1 VTLQLQANF
10 FIMSDSPFLLRLQ
23 AQPAAVV
30 QKPKRDRP
38 LYGYNFSPPSTP
50 NGNHTIAERIQM
62 RKEARA
68 FHMQEE
74 DDIQMRKEAR
84 AFHMQE
90 EDDIQMRKEARA
102 FHMQEE
108 EDKENTFTPRC
119 LLERTIE
126 EQKALVRSADMTSAD
141 WNLMASC
148 LSPTCRKPPRHP
160 STHSMN
166 ENAKILSCDT
176 CLCIA
181 CAGMKAMPLSTPCLV
196 CGASIP
202 YSVCV
207 KRKGFSPPQ
216 PVPSMCF
223 KCSTMFTSET

>member
-1 VTLQLQANF
+1 
-10 FIMSDSPFLLRLQ
+10 MSDSDSDPGIHNVQMLHRQVFTPLLLRLQ

-38 LYGYNFSPPSTP
+38 LYGYNSSPPSTP

-68 FHMQEE
+68 FHMQEA
-74 DDIQMRKEAR
+74 D
-84 AFHMQE
+84 
-90 EDDIQMRKEARA
+90 
-102 FHMQEE
+102 
-108 EDKENTFTPRC
+108 DKENTFTPRC

-148 LSPTCRKPPRHP
+148 LSPMRHKPPLHP

-166 ENAKILSCDT
+166 ENAKIISCDT

-207 KRKGFSPPQ
+207 KRKGFWFSSPQ
-216 PVPSMCF
+216 PVPRMCF
-223 KCSTMFTSET
+223 KCSAMFTSEK